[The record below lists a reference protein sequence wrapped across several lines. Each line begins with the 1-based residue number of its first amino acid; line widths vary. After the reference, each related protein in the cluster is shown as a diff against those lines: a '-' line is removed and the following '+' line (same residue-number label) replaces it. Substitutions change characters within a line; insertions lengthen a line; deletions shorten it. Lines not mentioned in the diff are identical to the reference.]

1 MSPPD
6 SPSPA
11 AAETEVFLTPATA
24 KAKKPREAEEEEEDA
39 DGRGAARMDEAVA
52 RAAKDLGGDGDDAAD
67 LDGLAD
73 DDDAFYP
80 DADAIL
86 TEAQRQATEMADQ
99 ASAALSEG
107 VDALSEMFG
116 WSSAST
122 TTTTTTTAETTAR
135 STTSRPTDAETTT
148 SSRDGVDDPFGIAQ
162 GISEL
167 WKGIDYLVADAT
179 GEGGDGEDAMTTTRG
194 GGSGGGGGVWDGYAV
209 VRRPR
214 AKPPSTTPAQ
224 LREKFPALPS
234 GSTLL
239 ECFAC
244 DVEQRYA
251 LATGDA
257 SGDASGGGER
267 GKKKKNASA
276 AAAAAAPEALATT
289 PPTIVLPFA
298 GALYVTE
305 RHACFAFE
313 PAPLLRGDTP
323 ESFVVAHDAVDAVE
337 RTNAKDGGG
346 GEGGGGGGGGGVRV
360 TTKGA
365 DSGGGKKTVVFGGF
379 QGEELEAA
387 LALLEHL
394 ASSE

>member
-24 KAKKPREAEEEEEDA
+24 KAKKPREAEEEEEEEE

-52 RAAKDLGGDGDDAAD
+52 RAASNLGGDGDDAAD

-107 VDALSEMFG
+107 VDALSGMFG

-251 LATGDA
+251 LATEGQLLEA
-257 SGDASGGGER
+257 RSSPAHCISCGCTPAQVSMQARQLVGCGG
-267 GKKKKNASA
+267 ALPA
-276 AAAAAAPEALATT
+276 AASHATKQHL
-289 PPTIVLPFA
+289 PPVSDSA
-298 GALYVTE
+298 
-305 RHACFAFE
+305 RRE
-313 PAPLLRGDTP
+313 PPSPLQH
-323 ESFVVAHDAVDAVE
+323 S
-337 RTNAKDGGG
+337 K
-346 GEGGGGGGGGGVRV
+346 
-360 TTKGA
+360 TT
-365 DSGGGKKTVVFGGF
+365 
-379 QGEELEAA
+379 
-387 LALLEHL
+387 L
-394 ASSE
+394 ASLETGRETAVASPRAPSSPLWSFLP